1 MKPRYTIVYKD
12 KVLFSDLGEIE
23 YFERMEDLSI
33 EFYQTGIPNP
43 QEIITQIQKDEN

>member
-1 MKPRYTIVYKD
+1 MKPRYTIVYND
-12 KVLFSDLGEIE
+12 KVLFSDLSEME

-33 EFYQTGIPNP
+33 EFYQTGVPHP